1 MADGGWRMAIL
12 GHLVLDA
19 VLATGDAARA
29 AGIFVS

>member
-19 VLATGDAARA
+19 VLATGDAARMLQA
-29 AGIFVS
+29 F